1 MQVLERQLVAAQT
14 KHQDFEDAVLQI
26 EREKASWVRQM
37 ESLRKQLEAESTKR
51 SQLEQANSGHHAE
64 VAKYK
69 DRTAKLER
77 DLNKSLND
85 LHARDWEVSQLR
97 SKQDKTIVE
106 HVHVLEEAKKVTDR
120 QLAEAQLELQ
130 SQTAYIRSL
139 EKTKTRLS
147 SEAED
152 LARDAERERA
162 ELRAK
167 EKAAR
172 AQEERATR
180 ALVEVEKERKARELA
195 EGQARRLQSDLSNS
209 RTQLTD
215 AAQQIDVIQRS
226 KTHLET
232 ELATLAAETDGHNA
246 LPKLRRQYETR
257 ITQLESQVEE
267 AEFAK
272 STAQRIKQ
280 RIDQQHAEMRR
291 LIAGSGP
298 KDEVFRSRLLK
309 ELQMVDDDLEREMSA
324 RHATPRKASEMR
336 SYNNVTPSKRASA
349 EANGILRMR
358 RDSQAEPPRTPDRQV
373 SALQQQVQVLELRM
387 MASDRVRHHLEAS
400 LREIT
405 AEFETNDGSKQS
417 LQAHRARLAREK
429 SRLAELLEE
438 EAEARRTAEAAQM
451 DGVKAMWNKFQ
462 STISHERES
471 YAKLEDSRKALVDQ
485 FRLDIFQTRLTLI
498 SVASTTTSCTD

>member
-1 MQVLERQLVAAQT
+1 M
-14 KHQDFEDAVLQI
+14 D
-26 EREKASWVRQM
+26 
-37 ESLRKQLEAESTKR
+37 SLRKQLEAESAR
-51 SQLEQANSGHHAE
+51 RAQLDQVNSNHHVE
-64 VAKYK
+64 IVKYK

-130 SQTAYIRSL
+130 NQTAYIRSL

-147 SEAED
+147 GEAED

-180 ALVEVEKERKARELA
+180 ALLEVEKERKAREAA
-195 EGQARRLQSDLSNS
+195 EGHARRLQSELSNS
-209 RTQLTD
+209 QNQLAD
-215 AAQQIDVIQRS
+215 ASQQIDVIQRS

-232 ELATLAAETDGHNA
+232 ELATLAVETDSHNA

-257 ITQLESQVEE
+257 ITQLESQVEMAQFARTT
-267 AEFAK
+267 AE
-272 STAQRIKQ
+272 RIKQ
-280 RIDQQHAEMRR
+280 RIDQQHVELRR
-291 LIAGSGP
+291 LIATSGP
-298 KDEVFRSRLLK
+298 KDDMFRSHLLK
-309 ELQMVDDDLEREMSA
+309 ELQLVDDDLEREMSA
-324 RHATPRKASEMR
+324 RLATPRPTTEVKT
-336 SYNNVTPSKRASA
+336 YGNVTPSKRASA
-349 EANGILRMR
+349 DVNGMLRAR
-358 RDSQAEPPRTPDRQV
+358 KDSQAEPPRTPDRQV

-387 MASDRVRHHLEAS
+387 MASDRVRQHLEAS

-417 LQAHRARLAREK
+417 LQAHRSRLAREK
-429 SRLAELLEE
+429 ARLAELLEE

-471 YAKLEDSRKALVDQ
+471 YTKLENSRKALVCG
-485 FRLDIFQTRLTLI
+485 I
-498 SVASTTTSCTD
+498 

>member
-1 MQVLERQLVAAQT
+1 MIHLIQALERQLGAAQA

-37 ESLRKQLEAESTKR
+37 DSLRKQLEVESAKR
-51 SQLEQANSGHHAE
+51 AQLEQANTGHHAE
-64 VAKYK
+64 IVKYK
-69 DRTAKLER
+69 DRTTKLER

-139 EKTKTRLS
+139 EKTKARLS
-147 SEAED
+147 GEAED

-167 EKAAR
+167 EKTVR
-172 AQEERATR
+172 AQEERANR
-180 ALVEVEKERKARELA
+180 ALLEVEKERKAREVA
-195 EGQARRLQSDLSNS
+195 EGQTRRLQSELSNS
-209 RTQLTD
+209 KNQLAD

-226 KTHLET
+226 KNHLET
-232 ELATLAAETDGHNA
+232 ELATLAAETDGHHA

-267 AEFAK
+267 AEFART
-272 STAQRIKQ
+272 TADRIKQ
-280 RIDQQHAEMRR
+280 RIDHQHAEIRR
-291 LIAGSGP
+291 LIASSGP
-298 KDEVFRSRLLK
+298 KDEAFRSHLLK
-309 ELQMVDDDLEREMSA
+309 ELQLIDDELEREMSG
-324 RHATPRKASEMR
+324 RHATPRKTADIR
-336 SYNNVTPSKRASA
+336 TYGNITPSKRASA

-358 RDSQAEPPRTPDRQV
+358 RDSQAETPRTPDRQI

-387 MASDRVRHHLEAS
+387 MASDRVRQHLEAS

-417 LQAHRARLAREK
+417 LQAHKARLAREK
-429 SRLAELLEE
+429 TRLAELLEE
-438 EAEARRTAEAAQM
+438 EAEARRIAEAAQM
-451 DGVKAMWNKFQ
+451 DGVKAMWSKFQ
-462 STISHERES
+462 STILNERES
-471 YAKLEDSRKALVDQ
+471 YSKLEDSRKALVD
-485 FRLDIFQTRLTLI
+485 
-498 SVASTTTSCTD
+498 

>member
-1 MQVLERQLVAAQT
+1 MQALERQLATAQT

-37 ESLRKQLEAESTKR
+37 DALRKQLEAESAR
-51 SQLEQANSGHHAE
+51 RAQLEQANSGHHAE
-64 VAKYK
+64 IVKYK
-69 DRTAKLER
+69 DRTTKLER
-77 DLNKSLND
+77 DLNKSLGD

-139 EKTKTRLS
+139 EKTKIRLS

-172 AQEERATR
+172 AQEERASR
-180 ALVEVEKERKARELA
+180 ALIEVEKERKTRESA
-195 EGQARRLQSDLSNS
+195 EGNARRLQSELSNS
-209 RTQLTD
+209 RTQLAD
-215 AAQQIDVIQRS
+215 AAQQIDVIQKS

-232 ELATLAAETDGHNA
+232 ELATLAAETDSQNA

-272 STAQRIKQ
+272 TTAERIKQ

-291 LIAGSGP
+291 LIASSGP
-298 KDEVFRSRLLK
+298 KDDAFRSRLLN
-309 ELQMVDDDLEREMSA
+309 ELQSLDDDLERELSV
-324 RHATPRKASEMR
+324 RDTTPRKTTQTSSGAYS
-336 SYNNVTPSKRASA
+336 NITPSKRASA
-349 EANGILRMR
+349 EMNGILRMR
-358 RDSQAEPPRTPDRQV
+358 RDSQAEPRTPDRQV
-373 SALQQQVQVLELRM
+373 SA
-387 MASDRVRHHLEAS
+387 DR
-400 LREIT
+400 
-405 AEFETNDGSKQS
+405 
-417 LQAHRARLAREK
+417 K
-429 SRLAELLEE
+429 S
-438 EAEARRTAEAAQM
+438 
-451 DGVKAMWNKFQ
+451 V
-462 STISHERES
+462 
-471 YAKLEDSRKALVDQ
+471 V
-485 FRLDIFQTRLTLI
+485 
-498 SVASTTTSCTD
+498 